1 MEIIIPQPDKSL
13 LLKELTPERFVK
25 AQPTSEKN
33 EITFLTPTIH
43 QI

>member
-13 LLKELTPERFVK
+13 LLKELT
-25 AQPTSEKN
+25 QSDLLGTPTSEKMRF
-33 EITFLTPTIH
+33 TFLTPTIH